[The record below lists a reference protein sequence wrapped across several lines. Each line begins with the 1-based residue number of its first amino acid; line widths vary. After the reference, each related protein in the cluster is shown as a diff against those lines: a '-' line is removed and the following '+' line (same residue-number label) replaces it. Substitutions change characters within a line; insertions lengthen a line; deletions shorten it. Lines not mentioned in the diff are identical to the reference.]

1 MNVKR
6 IAIAIGVSIFFIG
19 CQSKKIDDT
28 KTPLVELKTTM
39 IQDTI
44 PYTIAQNYFVKNTV
58 EAIENP
64 KIETDAVFNSYF
76 GAATTMGNNG
86 KPTAVDF
93 TKEFA
98 IAIVLP
104 KTDNATTIQP
114 VALKKDVNHSLVF
127 EYKVAVGD
135 KQSYT
140 SRPFLLVLVDKKWEG
155 QVRLKK
161 VK

>member
-6 IAIAIGVSIFFIG
+6 IAIAIGFSVFVIG

-28 KTPLVELKTTM
+28 KTPLVEIKTIM
-39 IQDTI
+39 IQDSI

-64 KIETDAVFNSYF
+64 KIETEAAFNSYF
-76 GAATTMGNNG
+76 GLATTMGNNG
-86 KPTAVDF
+86 KPTVVDF

-114 VALKKDVNHSLVF
+114 VALKKDANHSLVF

-140 SRPFLLVLVDKKWEG
+140 SRPFLLVLVDKKMDGELS
-155 QVRLKK
+155 LKRIE
-161 VK
+161 

>member
-1 MNVKR
+1 MKIKTIHLLLLVVVC
-6 IAIAIGVSIFFIG
+6 ATA
-19 CQSKKIDDT
+19 CQSKKETTLQPKGDSEAIAGITDT
-28 KTPLVELKTTM
+28 LPFVV
-39 IQDTI
+39 
-44 PYTIAQNYFVKNTV
+44 AQNYFVKTTV
-58 EAIENP
+58 EAIGNP
-64 KIETDAVFNSYF
+64 KIETEAAFNSYF

-114 VALKKDVNHSLVF
+114 VALKKEANYSLVF

-140 SRPFLLVLVDKKWEG
+140 SRPCLLVLVDRKLDG
-155 QVRLKK
+155 NVRLKRIE
-161 VK
+161 